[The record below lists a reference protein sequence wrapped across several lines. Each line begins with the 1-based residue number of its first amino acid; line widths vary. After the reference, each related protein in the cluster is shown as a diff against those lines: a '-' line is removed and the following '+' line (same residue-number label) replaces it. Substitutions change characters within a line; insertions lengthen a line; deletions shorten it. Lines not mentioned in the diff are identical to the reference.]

1 MRKRNY
7 ILALLMG
14 MLSLSPAGAQEKS
27 PLAVLLSCKG
37 DVTIKKP
44 SGEAIKG
51 TFGISL
57 MDGDVVL
64 TGADA
69 SAELLYED
77 GLYVEVGPGSE
88 VRVGKASGAPSDPS
102 PGRTF
107 EMVQDFI
114 KLKDTEGT
122 SHLAGFRGKHE
133 EGLRLESPS
142 QTRIRANDIVFTWN
156 GAGAGDELRVTIE
169 SESGVH
175 FQKDVEGTTRFEYP
189 PEAPELVPG
198 TSYSWAVE
206 TTDPLRFPP
215 LRSPAA
221 FFEVITPEDENRL
234 QASLADIS
242 GEKHRGGSAH
252 PLVRASIF
260 HGFGLLDDA
269 IAETRKAVGE
279 DSSNRMLHAILANL
293 YEEAGRTD
301 EALAEYKKLAE

>member
-7 ILALLMG
+7 LLALLVG
-14 MLSLSPAGAQEKS
+14 TLLLSPAGAQAKS
-27 PLAVLLSCKG
+27 TLAVLLSCEG
-37 DVTIKKP
+37 DVTIQRQ
-44 SGEAIKG
+44 SGETITG
-51 TFGISL
+51 VFGVSL
-57 MDGDVVL
+57 MEGDVVL

-77 GLYVEVGPGSE
+77 GLYVQVGPGSD
-88 VRVGKASGAPSDPS
+88 VRVGKASGNSNDPS
-102 PGRTF
+102 SERTF
-107 EMVQDFI
+107 EMVQNFI

-122 SHLAGFRGKHE
+122 SHLAGFRGNHE

-142 QTRIRANDIVFTWN
+142 QTRIRASDIVFAWN
-156 GAGAGDELRVTIE
+156 GAGADEELRVTIE

-175 FQKDVEGTTRFEYP
+175 FQEDVTGTTRFEYP

-215 LRSPAA
+215 LRSPAV
-221 FFEVITPEDENRL
+221 FFEVITPEEENRL
-234 QASLADIS
+234 QASLADIND
-242 GEKHRGGSAH
+242 EKESGGSAY
-252 PLVRASIF
+252 PVVRASIF

-269 IAETRKAVGE
+269 IAETRKAIEE
-279 DSSNRMLHAILANL
+279 DSSNRMLHTILANL

-301 EALAEYKKLAE
+301 EALAEYKNLAE